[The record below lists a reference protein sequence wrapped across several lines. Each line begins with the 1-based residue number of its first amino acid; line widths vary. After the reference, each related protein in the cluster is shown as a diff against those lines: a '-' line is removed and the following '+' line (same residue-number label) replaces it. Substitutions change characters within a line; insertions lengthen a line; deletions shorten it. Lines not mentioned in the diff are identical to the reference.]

1 MASSKHSSSRSH
13 HTHTHRSTATK
24 PPLKETTNRSS
35 DPIEQHRIEVPT
47 LAMVFHPNRDSATAY
62 HTEGDPA
69 MYVEDAMLR
78 RRQLHDDSQLNFR
91 INEFI
96 RLYNLD
102 MQGMVTKREY
112 EKVHAKIAKVLRPN
126 LEPDE
131 VKELIKEDWE
141 RDCKGGDK
149 MTTEALYDG
158 LFELCDVWCPNID
171 LEEYV
176 EFFKQLD
183 FRVRYEG
190 QRDKTAYDII

>member
-13 HTHTHRSTATK
+13 AHGHSNRGPK
-24 PPLKETTNRSS
+24 PLIEKTNRSF
-35 DPIEQHRIEVPT
+35 DPIEQHRIEVPA
-47 LAMVFHPNRDSATAY
+47 LAMVFHPNRDATSAY
-62 HTEGDPA
+62 HSEGDSSL
-69 MYVEDAMLR
+69 YVEEAMGR
-78 RRQLHDDSQLNFR
+78 RRALHDDSQLNFR

-112 EKVHAKIAKVLRPN
+112 EKVHTKIAKVLRPN
-126 LEPDE
+126 IDPQD
-131 VKELIKEDWE
+131 VKELISEDWE
-141 RDCKGGDK
+141 RDSKGSDR
-149 MTTEALYDG
+149 MSVDALYDG